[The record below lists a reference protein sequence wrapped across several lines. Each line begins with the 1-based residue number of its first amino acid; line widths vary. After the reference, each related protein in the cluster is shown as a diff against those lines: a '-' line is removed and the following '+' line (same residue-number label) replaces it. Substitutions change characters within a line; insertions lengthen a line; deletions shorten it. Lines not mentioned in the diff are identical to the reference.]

1 MKSKFAPV
9 LNFIAEHLLTV
20 YLLCVLFMVLVA
32 ITNMKAEHN
41 RSLQKKDLEISELRR
56 KIDNHLIA
64 ERFYDKPAK
73 DVIPVLKDFG
83 ISF

>member
-1 MKSKFAPV
+1 MKSKFAPIF
-9 LNFIAEHLLTV
+9 NFVAEHLFTV
-20 YLLCVLFMVLVA
+20 YLLGVLCFVFVA
-32 ITNMKAEHN
+32 SASMKAEHN